1 MFFDKDGSE
10 MWCGHEHQLQTWFRE
25 IKIVQHCTSF
35 QHSFRGYWMI
45 LCDIFNH
52 PDWLH
57 PQFDLYHFK
66 TEKGSN
72 WSQVSLKLV
81 TSWSAENQVTSGS
94 SQSKITNLNYICIT
108 NLTLK
113 SFIASSGWG
122 MGVGGAA
129 AQISWLFFTRALI
142 FSREGS
148 RKIGSFRNNS

>member
-72 WSQVSLKLV
+72 WSQVGLKLV

-113 SFIASSGWG
+113 SFIHP
-122 MGVGGAA
+122 
-129 AQISWLFFTRALI
+129 ALK
-142 FSREGS
+142 REDRLGKDPFAGFVYAVKSHHQCNQAGS
-148 RKIGSFRNNS
+148 PRWPWMI

>member
-1 MFFDKDGSE
+1 MFFDKDRSE

-35 QHSFRGYWMI
+35 QHSFKRYWMI

-66 TEKGSN
+66 TEKGSSL
-72 WSQVSLKLV
+72 SQVGHKLV
-81 TSWSAENQVTSGS
+81 TSWSAEPEATSRS
-94 SQSKITNLNYICIT
+94 SESKITNLNYICIT

-129 AQISWLFFTRALI
+129 AQISWLFFYKSSHFLKGRVSKNW
-142 FSREGS
+142 F
-148 RKIGSFRNNS
+148 F